1 LNFYIAVMS
10 LIAFKKILVGFA
22 FSPNLKANVF
32 ESLRMAHFFGG
43 ELIFVHAGSKTP
55 EKETRFKEIVA
66 SSPVQSEK
74 IMIEW
79 RVGSPVNTLL
89 QASQE
94 FDVDLILL
102 GALKRENVLKFYL
115 GSIAR
120 KITRKAK
127 CSVLLLINPSVER
140 RPCQHIVVNG
150 FDSPQTKDTIRA
162 SFMVAKALGSK
173 KISLVEE
180 ISRSKVAVDVDD
192 DRSLRRATLKK
203 EKLRRQ
209 EHTRVKDVV
218 KKLPD
223 ELTNKINWITQ
234 SIFGRR
240 GYSIGHYAKV
250 VRADLLVMNAQ
261 ESLSFVDR
269 LITRDIEHI
278 LAELPTDVLIINS
291 KGNE

>member
-1 LNFYIAVMS
+1 MS
-10 LIAFKKILVGFA
+10 SIDFKKILVGFA
-22 FSPNLKANVF
+22 FSPNLKANVY
-32 ESLRMAHFFGG
+32 ESLRMAHYLGG
-43 ELIFVHAGSKTP
+43 KLIFVHVGSKTP
-55 EKETRFKEIVA
+55 EKESRFKEIIA

-74 IMIEW
+74 IVIEW

-89 QASQE
+89 LASKE
-94 FDVDLILL
+94 FNVDLILL
-102 GALKRENVLKFYL
+102 GALKRENVVKFYL

-150 FDSPQTKDTIRA
+150 FDSPQTIDTIQA
-162 SFMVAKALGSK
+162 AFMVAKALGSK

-180 ISRSKVAVDVDD
+180 ISRSKVAVSVDD

-209 EHTRVKDVV
+209 EQIRVKDVV
-218 KKLPD
+218 KKLPAKLNSD
-223 ELTNKINWITQ
+223 INWTTQ
-234 SIFGRR
+234 SIFGSR

-261 ESLSFVDR
+261 ENLSFIDR
-269 LITRDIEHI
+269 LFTRDLEHI